1 MSGDLARDLRAA
13 DQAARARA
21 QREFERPLLLEA
33 GAGTG
38 KTSVL
43 VARVIAWCLGPGWA
57 RAEAAL
63 AATPARGEGDAI
75 AARVLDR
82 VVAVTFTEA
91 AAAEM
96 EERIARDL
104 HALATDGE
112 WPTGLER
119 DAVPADPE
127 LRRARARALL
137 AAFDRLRVST
147 IHAFCRR
154 LLAEHPHEAG
164 VHPHFTVDATG
175 LLREA
180 AARETVEEWLFDPA
194 RADDGDLFALVEEGV
209 AAPELEKMVEALLA
223 AAVPVE
229 RFAEDPLAPERIATL
244 CRRLAEAAAA
254 FLDAEQ
260 GALRGMKRA
269 TNGTRMALAI
279 EETQAR
285 AAGPAPG
292 DAAGLAALVKS
303 WAELWPKSLRGH
315 LAKYAGGEIGPTE
328 GKALADRV
336 APVCA
341 AAARLRPLLDHVLA
355 LAPERLARV
364 HRVVAK
370 LHAEAAARLRARG
383 AESFDALLRKA
394 AALVERHEA
403 VAARLRAR
411 IDQLLVDEFQDTDAV
426 QCALLARLALDA
438 PPGGPRPG
446 LFVVGDPKQS
456 IYGWRNAD
464 LAAYEEFRD
473 RLCAAGGEVH
483 RLSVN
488 YRSTPA
494 VLDEVERAIA
504 PVMEAV
510 PREQPPFEPLLAGRP
525 GAGPV
530 VEYWMAGDWQALCD
544 ASAAARTARRDAT
557 RREAEWLAADLL
569 RIARTAR
576 AAGETFSWQQVGV
589 LLRTTSDLELYLA
602 ALRDAGIPYTV
613 ARDPRYARRRE
624 VVEARALVRAVLDPG
639 DQIALVATL
648 RSAWAGVPDVA
659 WRPLWRAGFPD
670 AVRALL
676 DGEPGAHARVRD
688 VVAKAAAE
696 AQPASRGIPRFAPLA
711 GWDAALVHAVEVL
724 VALRRSF
731 LREPTERFV
740 ERLRTLPLQL
750 AGEAERHLGAW
761 RLANLERFFRELG
774 LLLEESRGDP
784 VPVLRALRREER
796 AEVERDEGRPARP
809 GDDAVQ
815 VMTIHGAKG
824 LQFDHVYLLQVHKGE
839 SGRDDEPFRAGSGAL
854 ETEWRLS
861 AAKGKVRV
869 ATLGFDQVRAARR
882 AVERKE
888 RVRTLYVAMTRAR
901 RRLVVSGDWRAG
913 ARSAGVHGELL
924 ARSRGRALDDAI
936 DAGARAGADWDG
948 AIVHDGARWVFLDRA
963 PLPEEAPLA
972 VGAAPA
978 PEPERVREESA
989 RLRALAAE
997 AARRAARPLAAAVTA
1012 EAEALVQAEEEARA
1026 EGEARPRRR
1035 ALPEPERIV
1044 AAAVGT
1050 AIHALLERLDL
1061 ARTHDDEAWARER
1074 AAVHA
1079 ALARALPPDV
1089 LPDAQA
1095 RADALLARLAG
1106 GRLAARLREIAPH
1119 VVARELPVLVDPQDG
1134 EDGAGPV
1141 GAAFGAIDL
1150 VYRDPARGDFVVVDF
1165 KTDRIESERAL
1176 AERCAHHRAQ
1186 ASAYRRAVAA
1196 ALGAARVELWFLDAD
1211 RDVPLDAG
1219 E

>member
-1 MSGDLARDLRAA
+1 MSRDRAHDLRAA
-13 DQAARARA
+13 DRAARARA
-21 QREFERPLLLEA
+21 QHEFERPLLLEA

-194 RADDGDLFALVEEGV
+194 RAVDGDLFALVEEGV

-244 CRRLAEAAAA
+244 CRRLAEAAAD
-254 FLDAEQ
+254 FLAAEQ
-260 GALRGMKRA
+260 GALRAAA
-269 TNGTRMALAI
+269 TLRNAKKMAEAI
-279 EETQAR
+279 EETHAR
-285 AAGPAPG
+285 AAAPAPT
-292 DAAGLAALVKS
+292 DAAGLEAFVEALN
-303 WAELWPKSLRGH
+303 ELWTDSLQT
-315 LAKYAGGEIGPTE
+315 K
-328 GKALADRV
+328 LADFARGKVRDTERDALGDRV
-336 APVCA
+336 DPVCA
-341 AAARLRPLLDHVLA
+341 AAAHLQPLLDHVLE
-355 LAPERLARV
+355 LAPERLALV
-364 HRVVAK
+364 HRVVTR
-370 LHAEAAARLRARG
+370 LHATAAARLHARG
-383 AESFDALLRKA
+383 AESFDALLSKA
-394 AALVERHEA
+394 TALVERHEA

-438 PPGGPRPG
+438 PAGGPRPG

-488 YRSTPA
+488 HRSTPA

-525 GAGPV
+525 GEGPP
-530 VEYWMAGDWQALCD
+530 VEYWIAGDWEALCEGP
-544 ASAAARTARRDAT
+544 AVARTARRDAT

-569 RIARTAR
+569 RIARAAR

-589 LLRTTSDLELYLA
+589 LLRTTSDLEIYLA

-613 ARDPRYARRRE
+613 ARDPQYARRRE
-624 VVEARALVRAVLDPG
+624 VVEARALARAVLDPG

-676 DGEPGAHARVRD
+676 DGEQGAHARVRE
-688 VVAKAAAE
+688 VVAKAAAA

-750 AGEAERHLGAW
+750 AGEAERHLG
-761 RLANLERFFRELG
+761 
-774 LLLEESRGDP
+774 
-784 VPVLRALRREER
+784 
-796 AEVERDEGRPARP
+796 
-809 GDDAVQ
+809 
-815 VMTIHGAKG
+815 
-824 LQFDHVYLLQVHKGE
+824 
-839 SGRDDEPFRAGSGAL
+839 
-854 ETEWRLS
+854 
-861 AAKGKVRV
+861 
-869 ATLGFDQVRAARR
+869 
-882 AVERKE
+882 
-888 RVRTLYVAMTRAR
+888 
-901 RRLVVSGDWRAG
+901 
-913 ARSAGVHGELL
+913 
-924 ARSRGRALDDAI
+924 
-936 DAGARAGADWDG
+936 
-948 AIVHDGARWVFLDRA
+948 
-963 PLPEEAPLA
+963 
-972 VGAAPA
+972 
-978 PEPERVREESA
+978 
-989 RLRALAAE
+989 
-997 AARRAARPLAAAVTA
+997 
-1012 EAEALVQAEEEARA
+1012 
-1026 EGEARPRRR
+1026 
-1035 ALPEPERIV
+1035 
-1044 AAAVGT
+1044 
-1050 AIHALLERLDL
+1050 
-1061 ARTHDDEAWARER
+1061 
-1074 AAVHA
+1074 
-1079 ALARALPPDV
+1079 
-1089 LPDAQA
+1089 
-1095 RADALLARLAG
+1095 
-1106 GRLAARLREIAPH
+1106 
-1119 VVARELPVLVDPQDG
+1119 
-1134 EDGAGPV
+1134 
-1141 GAAFGAIDL
+1141 
-1150 VYRDPARGDFVVVDF
+1150 
-1165 KTDRIESERAL
+1165 
-1176 AERCAHHRAQ
+1176 
-1186 ASAYRRAVAA
+1186 
-1196 ALGAARVELWFLDAD
+1196 
-1211 RDVPLDAG
+1211 
-1219 E
+1219 